1 MRKTIIML
9 GICVLLVSVVI
20 QTGGN
25 QAAWAE
31 EGNFLFSSVSNNTW
45 VIDKSTRQLILV
57 NFEESE
63 TVWKSQPITIPEGFN
78 LNECKL
84 TPWEPG
90 ALPSF

>member
-20 QTGGN
+20 QTGAN

-31 EGNFLFSSVSNNTW
+31 EGDFLFSAISNNTW
-45 VIDKSTRQLILV
+45 VLDKSSRQLILV
-57 NFEESE
+57 NFEDSE
-63 TVWKSQPITIPEGFN
+63 KVWKSQPITIPEGFN
-78 LNECKL
+78 LNGCRL
-84 TPWEPG
+84 RPWESG